1 MNTCS
6 PDRIITALHEQTE
19 LITDIVREEIKDSPN
34 LALRM
39 IPDGGTVARNA
50 NNSSVI
56 YGEAKQASVAYNTVD
71 HSARPL
77 EAAGYTHADDFKGRT
92 QNGNNG
98 IFNNLANEY
107 DNSRGQFTIDFA
119 QGYRIRGFDDF
130 ELAVDTPIKDARE
143 LDRLGKEHIRGY
155 FNGVKNQFTRWGMNN
170 FSDNLLNLVIQHG
183 EANASVIAADQFNV
197 TTNGWQAPP
206 AKRIT
211 IHFLQDY
218 RDHIIAEMIG
228 KGFSVSEDWV
238 LEVEMPRE
246 DWIDAVRAD
255 QINRNLTNGTTQ
267 GLTNY
272 NTEWFKDEEGP
283 LRNRQF
289 GVYGGIKCYFNERPI
304 RGYFKKVSTVG
315 DKDNFAFVRV
325 YDWINTMGE
334 NGGIV
339 CSTNHDYRKEFI
351 VVDGVKH
358 NMVTLIPH
366 IDPRS
371 FKRYGLMKP
380 LKTIGGDNSGVN
392 YEVKVIDGAFLG
404 CNDFNDKFKL
414 TARHEFRFK
423 ALYPEFSGFIAYRHS
438 QRLGYALDVSGRTY
452 ASGPDTPAE
461 HEQFQTTGVDD
472 CMAAQCAQCD
482 QVSETTGECVD
493 SESADASVVGLSP
506 AGAVTTV
513 SRSANYDLKLLVSR
527 TGGAAACSVDYT
539 TADGTASA
547 GADYTLTAGTLEWE
561 AGDTAPKEVTI
572 PVLAAATDAQTFTL
586 TISNPVGATLLTGAN
601 VTTVTIDVI

>member
-56 YGEAKQASVAYNTVD
+56 YGEAKQASVAYNSVD
-71 HSARPL
+71 HAARPL
-77 EAAGYTHADDFKGRT
+77 EAAGYSHSDDFRGRA
-92 QNGNNG
+92 QNGSNG

-119 QGYRIRGFDDF
+119 QGYRIRGFEDF

-155 FNGVKNQFTRWGMNN
+155 FNGVKNQFTRWGMTN

-183 EANASVIAADQFNV
+183 EANAAVIAADQFNV
-197 TTNGWQAPP
+197 SSGGWQAPP
-206 AKRIT
+206 VKRIT

-218 RDHIIAEMIG
+218 RDHIMAEMLG
-228 KGFSVSEDWV
+228 KGFAVSEDWM
-238 LEVEMPRE
+238 LEVEMPRQ
-246 DWIDAVRAD
+246 DWIDAIIKDKAVRE
-255 QINRNLTNGTTQ
+255 TTTTQ
-267 GLTNY
+267 YPN
-272 NTEWFKDEEGP
+272 EFFKDTEGAM
-283 LRNRQF
+283 RGRMF
-289 GVYGGIKCYFNERPI
+289 HTYGGIKCYFNERPI

-315 DKDNFAFVRV
+315 GKDNFAFVRV
-325 YDWINTMGE
+325 YDWINIMGE

-339 CSTNHDYRKEFI
+339 CSANHDYRKDSL
-351 VVDGVKH
+351 VVDGVKYD
-358 NMVTLIPH
+358 MVTLIPH

-380 LKTIGGDNSGVN
+380 LKVIGGDNSGVN

-404 CNDFNDKFKL
+404 CNDHNDKFKL
-414 TARHEFRFK
+414 AARHEFRFK
-423 ALYPEFSGFIAYRHS
+423 ALYPELSGFIAYRHS
-438 QRLGYALDVSGRTY
+438 QRAGYDLAVDVRTY
-452 ASGPDTPAE
+452 TDGPDTPATA
-461 HEQFQTTGVDD
+461 EQYQTTGVDE
-472 CMAAQCAQCD
+472 CMAAACAQCD
-482 QVSETTGECVD
+482 QVSETTGECVAP
-493 SESADASVVGLSP
+493 ESADASVLGLSP

-513 SRSANYDLKLLVSR
+513 SRGANYDLKLLVSR

-561 AGDTAPKEVTI
+561 AGDTAPKEITI
-572 PVLAAATDAQTFTL
+572 PVLAAATDTQTFTL

-601 VTTVTIDVI
+601 VTTVTIETV